1 MIRIA
6 TSLDVKDIVEM
17 SKQFYPETPYWT
29 SHKIPF
35 CDDTVTDLV
44 ERLVRKG
51 IFAVAEVEGR
61 LVGMLGTHIVPFLFN
76 ADELVCIEA
85 IWWVHPEHRKGGI
98 GVNLIK
104 KVDQLRK
111 LRGCKTF
118 QMMRVA
124 GTNPALDK
132 LLISLGF
139 EPSEYCLTKVT

>member
-6 TSLDVKDIVEM
+6 TSLDVPSIVEM

-29 SHKIPF
+29 HHKIEF
-35 CDDTVTDLV
+35 CDETVTDLV
-44 ERLVRKG
+44 ARLVKMG
-51 IFAVAEVEGR
+51 IFAVAEEEGK

-76 ADELVCIEA
+76 AAETVCIEA
-85 IWWVHPEHRKGGI
+85 IWWVHPDFRKGGI
-98 GVNLIK
+98 GVDLIK

-124 GTNPALDK
+124 GTNPALDR
-132 LLISLGF
+132 LLIGLGF
-139 EPSEYCLTKVT
+139 EPSEYCLTKVD

>member
-6 TSLDVKDIVEM
+6 SVEDVPAIVAM

-29 SHKIPF
+29 DQGIDF
-35 CDDTVTDLV
+35 CDETVTDLV
-44 ERLVRKG
+44 DRLVRTG
-51 IFAVAEVEGR
+51 IFAVAEVDDG
-61 LVGMLGTHIVPFLFN
+61 LVGMLGTHIVPFMFN
-76 ADELVCIEA
+76 ASELVCIEA
-85 IWWVHPEHRKGGI
+85 IWWVHPDHRKGGI
-98 GVNLIK
+98 GVALIN
-104 KVDQLRK
+104 KVDQIRK

-139 EPSEYCLTKVT
+139 TPSEYCLTKVT